1 MSPTDYEFIRM
12 YTSDIF
18 RAINDKCI
26 SPPLQKF
33 KPRAW
38 AGVPL
43 RRQRNCARVWRPL
56 HLERGLS
63 APLCFGRFK
72 NPESFPFCFFS
83 PSRATF
89 PLQRNPGAG
98 RCPPSAA
105 AGSRSQSPPPPRGEQ
120 KARAQEAR
128 GGQAPQR
135 EPLAEGVGSGEPAQ
149 PRCGELGARDWLA
162 GQARRRG
169 S

>member
-72 NPESFPFCFFS
+72 NPESFPCCFFS

-105 AGSRSQSPPPPRGEQ
+105 AGSRSQSLPPPRGAEGEGAGGQ
-120 KARAQEAR
+120 GRAGAPAGAAR
-128 GGQAPQR
+128 GGRGQR
-135 EPLAEGVGSGEPAQ
+135 GTCPAA
-149 PRCGELGARDWLA
+149 L
-162 GQARRRG
+162 RRTG
-169 S
+169 CA